1 MATKRST
8 KAAAS
13 PSKPDPIALEVRRPL
28 PLGTRTLVP
37 GRVYAIGGDA
47 PDLTLDEYRRLAATG
62 MFRSLLGVGALLLHY
77 PKPAED

>member
-1 MATKRST
+1 
-8 KAAAS
+8 
-13 PSKPDPIALEVRRPL
+13 
-28 PLGTRTLVP
+28 VP